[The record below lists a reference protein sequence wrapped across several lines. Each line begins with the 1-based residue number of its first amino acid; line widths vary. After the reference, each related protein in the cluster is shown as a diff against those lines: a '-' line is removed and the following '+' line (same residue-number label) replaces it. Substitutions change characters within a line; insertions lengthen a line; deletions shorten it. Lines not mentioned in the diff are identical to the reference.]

1 MIKVAIA
8 GNIASGKS
16 QAEKI
21 LSDLGY
27 CVIDTDKLNHEILS
41 ADENTIKEIKKTFK
55 NIENDDGS
63 ISREKL
69 GQIVFSNKD
78 KKFQLENILHKKI
91 FEKLEEL
98 YKLHSEKDIIFVSIP
113 LLFEAKKEK
122 DFDKI
127 IFISAD
133 KEIRLKRLIKRNNYT
148 EEYAQKRIASQG
160 EESEK
165 IRKSDFII
173 YNNSDLQTFKNEFLT
188 VLKQLGF

>member
-41 ADENTIKEIKKTFK
+41 SDENTIKEIKKTFK